1 MKIEGIQALSVLNG
15 LNQPIPPASFR
26 VKLEVGL
33 FTICTQ
39 IEDINIVPCCDA
51 ASPKG

>member
-1 MKIEGIQALSVLNG
+1 MKIEGIQALSILDG
-15 LNQPIPPASFR
+15 LNQPVPPVSFR

-39 IEDINIVPCCDA
+39 IEDINILCCDA